1 MAEPALRFDVLTLF
15 PALFEGFLGESI
27 LKRAILK
34 GLVEVKLWDLRDWAE
49 GKHRQVD
56 DRPFGGGPGMVLM
69 APPVV
74 SAVEAVRGQAETAGR
89 LIALT
94 PSGRTLSQD
103 WVRALAGESRL
114 VLLCGR
120 YEGFDERIFEVLEP
134 ELLSIG
140 DYVLSG
146 GEVAA
151 MVVIDAVM
159 RLIPGVLGDDQSA
172 VDESFGLEGGLEHPH
187 YTRPREYRGRAV
199 PEILLG
205 GDHAAIDRWRCAQG
219 KARTIDRRV
228 DLIDLTRELAR
239 TRTRTDPDT
248 RTIASSYADRTR
260 RTPRTRTTRRAGRAR
275 SGRKDGLSD
284 AE

>member
-1 MAEPALRFDVLTLF
+1 MADPALRIDVLTLF
-15 PALFEGFLGESI
+15 PGLFDGFLGESI
-27 LKRAILK
+27 LSRAIRN
-34 GLVEVKLWDLRDWAE
+34 GLVDIRLWNLRDWAE

-74 SAVEAVRGQAETAGR
+74 AAVEAVRGQAESPGR

-94 PSGRTLSQD
+94 PSGRTLDQAA
-103 WVRALAGESRL
+103 VRALAGERRL

-120 YEGFDERIFEVLEP
+120 YEGFDERIFEVLGP

-159 RLIPGVLGDDQSA
+159 RLIPGALGDAESA
-172 VDESFGLEGGLEHPH
+172 LDESFGPEGGLEYPH
-187 YTRPREYRGRAV
+187 YTRPRDYCGRAV
-199 PEILLG
+199 PDILLG
-205 GDHAAIDRWRCAQG
+205 GDHAAIDRWRRAQAQ
-219 KARTIDRRV
+219 ARTLDRRG
-228 DLIDLTRELAR
+228 DLIHHQAT
-239 TRTRTDPDT
+239 TRTHPADPHSPPDG
-248 RTIASSYADRTR
+248 AAH
-260 RTPRTRTTRRAGRAR
+260 
-275 SGRKDGLSD
+275 SGGKDGMSD